1 MLSLLV
7 SNAVPPAALF
17 EAALLGQLR
26 EQPPNYDAAKADCHQ
41 WAVQG
46 ECLANPEWMRQHCKQ
61 ACSCKSRAAIGE
73 CDRQEATALEC
84 AKLLIIAR
92 APVHAAVRRATEAP
106 EANATAVGAARRLV
120 DALAAREDD
129 AYDARY
135 RDLRYLADVCG
146 PLAAEAVD
154 ALPARLSLIHI

>member
-1 MLSLLV
+1 MRWLLA
-7 SNAVPPAALF
+7 AVLALG
-17 EAALLGQLR
+17 AIAGVAGAR
-26 EQPPNYDAAKADCHQ
+26 
-41 WAVQG
+41 V
-46 ECLANPEWMRQHCKQ
+46 
-61 ACSCKSRAAIGE
+61 ACGGWRW
-73 CDRQEATALEC
+73 
-84 AKLLIIAR
+84 R

-146 PLAAEAVD
+146 PLAAEAV
-154 ALPARLSLIHI
+154 ARG